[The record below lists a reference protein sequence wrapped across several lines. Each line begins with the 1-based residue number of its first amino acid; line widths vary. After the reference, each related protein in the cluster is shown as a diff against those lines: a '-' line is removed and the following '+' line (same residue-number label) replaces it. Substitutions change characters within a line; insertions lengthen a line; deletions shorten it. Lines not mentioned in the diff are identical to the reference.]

1 MDEQAI
7 RYELTPSQKGMADLH
22 EFYEGTS
29 VATLCGAVIYDEKM
43 KPELIDEAVRDVIRR
58 HEAIRLRITKEEGR
72 YVQRI
77 SDEVDETIEHLFCA
91 SVEDVCEFGKKDGR
105 TVFDPDGSKM
115 YRFTILD
122 LPDRTG
128 VMITMSHMIIDSW
141 GYSLIVKEFYYAYKA
156 LCGASEALPDVR
168 RYTDYFSRVEGYKTS
183 SAKQEDI
190 KYWEES
196 YRDGLSKGSIGRERS
211 EDRDI
216 ASRRYVTDISD
227 EVSSEMKA
235 FISEYKSSAPVLFEV
250 ATLIYLSRI
259 SREDKNVTIGT
270 PVLGRSGI
278 SEKETVG
285 MFMSTIPL
293 SLDIG
298 ADDTALSLCEE
309 TSRVHRSIFRH
320 GRLSHEEISKSIRS
334 SCGYSGRLYD
344 ILVNYQ
350 NSTTDVPSQT
360 IWFSTGFT
368 EVPLAIHI
376 DDRDSNGSYR
386 INADYQIASFPY
398 EEEVAL
404 LIRRI
409 EYILKQ
415 IAEEPDI
422 RVRDISLIPP
432 SEEQFLI
439 EEYNDTKASYPKD
452 SSVCEVIRKRVLEYP
467 DREALTFG
475 GKSYTYK
482 ELDNK
487 SDSLAKT
494 LVSRG
499 IGPGDVV
506 PLISARS
513 PYVIIAMLAVL
524 KTGAAYMPVS
534 PDYPKSRVELMCKT
548 VGAKLALVFGCTC
561 DVISSID
568 LEASEYEDQT
578 FQCPSVTSDS
588 LCYVIFTSGST
599 GEPKATAVTHKNVL
613 NYCACNSVNVC
624 GKVIEEGDKSI
635 LSVTNIVFDI
645 FVTESLLALINGIKI
660 VLADDASVMSGKLL
674 APLIRSGVDVI
685 QTTPTKMRSYLLD
698 KDFRSAVSSLNKI
711 MLGGEE
717 LTSSLLTDLRSL
729 TDAAVYNVYGPAE
742 TTVWSSLTLI
752 TGDDIHIGRPVAN
765 TSVYILNED
774 LSLCPVGVMGEIV
787 ISGDGV
793 GKGYLNNPDLT
804 SQRFIPDPF
813 RPGNIM
819 YRTGDMGR
827 MRPDGNIEFCGR
839 RDNQIKLR
847 GLRIELGEI
856 ECAMTKAE
864 GVRTAAVVCRK
875 DPSGNPYLAG
885 FYTSDGTLEE
895 AALREYL
902 NSELPP
908 YMVPKVLKKID
919 KMPETGSGKTDRKAL
934 PEVSFTASSGE
945 YTAPSTDMEKKL
957 CKIFEEVLNLSPV
970 GVTDDFFDIGGDSF
984 AAMEFVSTASDKG
997 VEIAV
1002 NDLYTYR
1009 NARALAIYLGSSP
1022 AAPSSSK
1029 SIDYSLYPLP
1039 LKGIDKAF
1047 FKFFS
1052 FFSRHAYDF
1061 KVEGLE
1067 NIPTGHVIL
1076 CPNHETMADPLWV
1089 WTALGKELSLGSVST
1104 IAAEEF
1110 LTGFWSKV
1118 AFRAQGGIPVDRSGD
1133 FTISL
1138 KRAGEVIKDERR
1150 FLLIHPEGTRTR
1162 TGELGEFKKGAAIL
1176 ALSSGA
1182 DIVPV
1187 YVKGAGKIYPVG
1199 RKLPKIFGKLPLT
1212 IVFGRPISCA
1222 GKTEEEI
1229 TSLIKER
1236 ITQMRDAF

>member
-1 MDEQAI
+1 MDEQSI

-77 SDEVDETIEHLFCA
+77 SDEVDETIEHLSCA

-115 YRFTILD
+115 YRFTVLD

-156 LCGASEALPDVR
+156 LCGASEALPDAR
-168 RYTDYFSRVEGYKTS
+168 RYTDCFSRVEGYKTS

-190 KYWEES
+190 KYWTES
-196 YRDGLSKGSIGRERS
+196 YKGGLSKGSIGHAQG

-216 ASRRYVTDISD
+216 ASRRYVVDISD
-227 EVSSEMKA
+227 EVSSKMKA

-270 PVLGRSGI
+270 PVLGRSGV

-320 GRLSHEEISKSIRS
+320 GRLSHEEIAKSIRS
-334 SCGYSGRLYD
+334 SCGYSGWLYD

-360 IWFSTGFT
+360 IWFSTGFI

-386 INADYQIASFPY
+386 INADYQIASFPD
-398 EEEVAL
+398 EEEVVL
-404 LIRRI
+404 LIRRL
-409 EYILKQ
+409 EHILEQ
-415 IAEEPDI
+415 MAEHPDI
-422 RVRDISLIPP
+422 KVKDISLIPP
-432 SEEQFLI
+432 SEEHFLI
-439 EEYNDTKASYPKD
+439 EGYNDTAASYPKD
-452 SSVCEVIRKRVLEYP
+452 CCVHEVFSQYAKAHS
-467 DREALTFG
+467 DDEALCFE
-475 GKSYTYK
+475 GKSFSYE
-482 ELDNK
+482 ELDSK
-487 SDSLAKT
+487 SDSLASE
-494 LVSRG
+494 LISRG

-506 PLISARS
+506 PLISVRS
-513 PYVIIAMLAVL
+513 PYVIVAMLAVL
-524 KTGAAYMPVS
+524 KAGAAYMPVS
-534 PDYPKSRVELMCKT
+534 PDYPASRIELMCKT
-548 VGAKLALVFGCTC
+548 VGAKIALTMGCAC
-561 DVISSID
+561 DAIPAVD
-568 LEASEYEDQT
+568 LEGFDYAPCK
-578 FQCPSVTSDS
+578 FQCPCIPPDS
-588 LCYVIFTSGST
+588 MCYVIFTSGST
-599 GEPKATAVTHKNVL
+599 GNPKATAVTHKNVL
-613 NYCACNSVNVC
+613 NYCTCNSVNVC
-624 GKVIEEGDKSI
+624 GKVLDEADKSI

-660 VLADDASVMSGKLL
+660 VLADDAAVMSGKLL

-698 KDFRSAVSSLNKI
+698 KDFRSAVGSLHKI
-711 MLGGEE
+711 LLGGEE
-717 LTSSLLTDLRSL
+717 LTPALLTDLRAHTKASI
-729 TDAAVYNVYGPAE
+729 YNVYGPAE
-742 TTVWSSLTLI
+742 TTVWSTLTLV
-752 TGDDIHIGRPVAN
+752 TDDDIHIGRPVAN
-765 TSVYILNED
+765 TSVYILDED
-774 LSLCPVGVMGEIV
+774 LSLCPTGVMGEIV

-793 GKGYLNNPDLT
+793 GKGYLNNPELT
-804 SQRFIPDPF
+804 SERFVPDPF
-813 RPGNIM
+813 RAGSTM
-819 YRTGDMGR
+819 YRTGDMGW

-856 ECAMTKAE
+856 ECAMAKAE
-864 GVRTAAVVCRK
+864 GVDLSAVVCRK
-875 DPSGNPYLAG
+875 DTSGEPYLAG
-885 FYTSDGTLEE
+885 FYTADGTVEE
-895 AALREYL
+895 ETLKEYL
-902 NSELPP
+902 SRELPP
-908 YMVPKVLKKID
+908 YMVPKVIKKID
-919 KMPETGSGKTDRKAL
+919 TMPETSSGKIDRKAL
-934 PEVSFTASSGE
+934 PEVSFTASARE
-945 YTAPSTDMEKKL
+945 YTAPSTDMEKKI
-957 CKIFEEVLNLSPV
+957 CAIFGEVLKQSRV
-970 GVTDDFFDIGGDSF
+970 SVTDDFFEIGGDSF

-997 VEIAV
+997 MDIAV
-1002 NDLYTYR
+1002 KDLYTCR
-1009 NARALAIYLGSSP
+1009 NARSLAATLGSSSV
-1022 AAPSSSK
+1022 AASECDF
-1029 SIDYSLYPLP
+1029 SIYPLP
-1039 LKGIDKAF
+1039 LKGVDKAF

-1067 NIPTGHVIL
+1067 NIPSGHVIF

-1133 FTISL
+1133 FTGCL
-1138 KRAGEVIKDERR
+1138 KRAEEVIKKERR
-1150 FLLIHPEGTRTR
+1150 YLLIHPEGTRTR
-1162 TGELGEFKKGAAIL
+1162 TGELGEFKKGAAKL

-1187 YVKGAGKIYPVG
+1187 YIKGAGKIYPVG

-1212 IVFGRPISCA
+1212 IVFGTPVSCA

-1229 TSLIKER
+1229 TSIIKER

>member
-1 MDEQAI
+1 MDEKSI

-29 VATLCGAVIYDEKM
+29 AATLCGAVIYDEKM
-43 KPELIDEAVRDVIRR
+43 TPGLIDEAVREVIRR

-77 SDEVDETIEHLFCA
+77 CDEVDETVEHMSFSCID
-91 SVEDVCEFGKKDGR
+91 EVCEFGRRDGR

-115 YRFTILD
+115 YRFTVLD

-128 VMITMSHMIIDSW
+128 IMITMSHMIIDSW

-156 LCGASEALPDVR
+156 LACGSDALPAAR
-168 RYTDYFSRVEGYKTS
+168 KYTDYFSRIEGYKTS

-190 KYWEES
+190 KYWTES
-196 YRDGLSKGSIGRERS
+196 YKDGLSKGSIGHAQG

-227 EVSSEMKA
+227 EVSSKMKS

-270 PVLGRSGI
+270 PVLGRSGV

-293 SLDIG
+293 SLDID
-298 ADDTALSLCEE
+298 ADDTAVSLCEE
-309 TSRVHRSIFRH
+309 TARVHRSIFRH
-320 GRLSHEEISKSIRS
+320 GRLSHEEIAKSIRS
-334 SCGYSGRLYD
+334 SCGYSGWLYD

-360 IWFSTGFT
+360 IWFSTGYI

-386 INADYQIASFPY
+386 INADYQTASFPD
-398 EEEVAL
+398 EEEVVL

-409 EYILKQ
+409 EHILEQ
-415 IAEEPDI
+415 MTEHPDI
-422 RVRDISLIPP
+422 KVRDISLIPP
-432 SEEQFLI
+432 SEEHFLI
-439 EEYNDTKASYPKD
+439 EEYNDTSAPYPKD
-452 SSVCEVIRKRVLEYP
+452 STVHAEFSKYAKAHP
-467 DREALTFG
+467 DDVALCFG
-475 GKSYTYK
+475 GGSYTYE
-482 ELDNK
+482 ELDSK
-487 SDSLAKT
+487 SDTLADE
-494 LVSRG
+494 LMSRG
-499 IGPGDVV
+499 IGSGDVV
-506 PLISARS
+506 PLISVRS

-534 PDYPKSRVELMCKT
+534 PDYPASRIELMCKT
-548 VGAKLALVFGCTC
+548 VGSKLALTCGCTC
-561 DVISSID
+561 DVIPSVD
-568 LEASEYEDQT
+568 LEGFDYAPCE
-578 FQCPSVTSDS
+578 FICPSIPSDS
-588 LCYVIFTSGST
+588 MCYVIFTSGST
-599 GEPKATAVTHKNVL
+599 GNPKATAVTHKNVL
-613 NYCACNSVNVC
+613 NYCTCNNVNVC
-624 GKVIEEGDKSI
+624 GKVLDEADKSI

-645 FVTESLLALINGIKI
+645 FVTESLLALINGIKT

-674 APLIRSGVDVI
+674 TPLIRSGVDVI

-698 KDFRSAVSSLNKI
+698 KDFRVAAGSLRKI

-717 LTSSLLTDLRSL
+717 LTSALLTDLRSL
-729 TDAAVYNVYGPAE
+729 TDASVYNVYGPAE
-742 TTVWSSLTLI
+742 TTVWSSLTLVD
-752 TGDDIHIGRPVAN
+752 GDDIHIGRPVAN
-765 TSVYILNED
+765 TSIYILDED
-774 LSLCPVGVMGEIV
+774 LSLCPTGVMGEIV

-793 GKGYLNNPDLT
+793 GKGYLNNPELT
-804 SQRFIPDPF
+804 SERFVSDPF
-813 RPGNIM
+813 RAGNTV

-864 GVRTAAVVCRK
+864 GVDLAAVVCRK
-875 DPSGNPYLAG
+875 DTSGEPYLAA
-885 FYTSDGTLEE
+885 FYTSDGNVEE
-895 AALREYL
+895 SSLKEYL
-902 NSELPP
+902 SRELPP
-908 YMVPKVLKKID
+908 YMVPKVIKKID
-919 KMPETGSGKTDRKAL
+919 KMPETSSGKIDRKAL
-934 PEVSFTASSGE
+934 PEVSFTASARE
-945 YTAPSTDMEKKL
+945 YVEPTSDMEKKI
-957 CKIFEEVLNLSPV
+957 CSIFEEVLKQSRV

-984 AAMEFVSTASDKG
+984 AAMEFVSAASEQG
-997 VEIAV
+997 IEIAV
-1002 NDLYTYR
+1002 KDLYTCR
-1009 NARALAIYLGSSP
+1009 NARALAAHSGGPVS
-1022 AAPSSSK
+1022 APSGK
-1029 SIDYSLYPLP
+1029 RGYNIYPLP
-1039 LKGIDKAF
+1039 LKWTDKAF

-1067 NIPTGHVIL
+1067 NIPSSHCIF

-1089 WTALGKELSLGSVST
+1089 WTALGKELSLSSVST
-1104 IAAEEF
+1104 VADEGF
-1110 LTGFWSKV
+1110 LKGYWSKV

-1133 FTISL
+1133 FTGSL
-1138 KRAGEVIKDERR
+1138 KRAQEVIKNERQY
-1150 FLLIHPEGTRTR
+1150 LLIHPEGTRTR
-1162 TGELGEFKKGAAIL
+1162 TGELGEFKKGTAML
-1176 ALSSGA
+1176 ALSSGVPV
-1182 DIVPV
+1182 VPV
-1187 YVKGAGKIYPVG
+1187 YIKGAGKIYPVG

-1212 IVFGRPISCA
+1212 IRFGRPVYCE
-1222 GKTEEEI
+1222 GKSIEEI
-1229 TSLIKER
+1229 TSTIKER
-1236 ITQMRDAF
+1236 ITQMSDAS